1 MASFDYFRPATVGE
15 ALSLLREHE
24 GSAPVAGATD
34 VWVNLRSK
42 KLQPKALVSLRA
54 IPELTSWSHEGSA
67 LVLGAAVPHGVVED
81 SDWLGAHF
89 PALRQACSAVGSRQV
104 RNVGTVGGNLCNAA
118 PSADSAVPL
127 LLYDAVC
134 LVAGPDGTREVAL
147 ADFFKGPGKTAL
159 APGELLTGLRVPL
172 PAPGTFS
179 GYWKHTRRKAMELP
193 LLGVGALVT
202 LGDDGRT
209 VTKARVALGVAGPV
223 PLRVPRAEGA
233 LVGQPVSEALLREA
247 ARIAAEDAQ
256 VRDSWRSKA
265 WYRREMIRV
274 LIPRVLLEAGAL
286 GA

>member
-1 MASFDYFRPATVGE
+1 MASFEYFRPSTVGE

-42 KLQPKALVSLRA
+42 KLQPKALVSLRT
-54 IPELTSWSHEGSA
+54 IPELTSWSLEGSA
-67 LVLGAAVPHGVVED
+67 LVRGAAVPHGVVED
-81 SDWLGAHF
+81 SDWLGTHF

-134 LVAGPDGTREVAL
+134 VVAGHEGVREVAL
-147 ADFFKGPGKTAL
+147 TDFFKGPGKTAL

-172 PAPGTFS
+172 PEPRTFS
-179 GYWKHTRRKAMELP
+179 GYWKHTRRNAMELP

-202 LGDDGRT
+202 LADDGCT
-209 VTKARVALGVAGPV
+209 IAKARIALGVAGPV
-223 PLRVPRAEGA
+223 PLRVPRAEAA
-233 LVGQPVSEALLREA
+233 LEGQA
-247 ARIAAEDAQ
+247 ASVETFRRAASIAAEDAR

-274 LIPRVLLEAGAL
+274 LIPRVLTEAGAL